1 MFFHLIAM
9 AQIAES
15 FQKLENERWK
25 NLTAEQRAE
34 ELRIREVRALERLA
48 AAAENP
54 RREVHHHFF

>member
-1 MFFHLIAM
+1 M